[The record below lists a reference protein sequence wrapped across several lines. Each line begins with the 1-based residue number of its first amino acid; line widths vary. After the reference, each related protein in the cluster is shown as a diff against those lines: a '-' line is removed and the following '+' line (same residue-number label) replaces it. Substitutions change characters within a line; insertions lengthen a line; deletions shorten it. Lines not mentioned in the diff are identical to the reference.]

1 MRIRVFRAFASNNS
15 GSYTLVGHFETIDGA
30 REAEEA
36 LARLCADHSAWLET
50 PGG

>member
-15 GSYTLVGHFETIDGA
+15 GSYTLVGHLETIDGA